1 MSSTVQLLACT
12 EGTPF
17 AGSPLAPQQ
26 FHFVWTLKKK
36 IAK

>member
-17 AGSPLAPQQ
+17 AGSPLAQQQ